1 MSSTFNLRS
10 ILVSLMYS
18 KPLINLFFACNRKYN
33 TDHNNYIYHNRFYNR
48 SVKKIIQILIHCGL
62 QETAYLNLLSGK
74 IVMFKDER
82 KLLDCHTKVFCS
94 SLRSHLILSFFSV
107 TTSAAE
113 LIYLED
119 SAESTIPTTKF
130 VFTSTTSK
138 TCIS

>member
-74 IVMFKDER
+74 TVMFKDER
-82 KLLDCHTKVFCS
+82 KLLDCHTK
-94 SLRSHLILSFFSV
+94 FFV
-107 TTSAAE
+107 VPYDH
-113 LIYLED
+113 I
-119 SAESTIPTTKF
+119 
-130 VFTSTTSK
+130 
-138 TCIS
+138 